1 MLGLPLR
8 RQYII
13 GPVLVFCFMLLLHLF
28 EPYSSEWLGLFPEK
42 VLDGEW
48 YRVITGQLLHTNL
61 NHFLLNSSGLILV
74 WALHGEYYSVKHYLI
89 LMLLC
94 LTLVGITLMFFANY
108 SHYAGLSGVL
118 HSLLI
123 YGGIIDIT
131 KQEKTGWLLLTGIG
145 IKVAYENIVGAS
157 EQTEQLIGAAVATE
171 AHLIGVI
178 VGCIA
183 AVIYFYYQVIR
194 HK

>member
-8 RQYII
+8 RQFII
-13 GPVLVFCFMLLLHLF
+13 GPLLVFSCMILLHLF
-28 EPYSSEWLGLFPEK
+28 EPYSSELLGLFPTK

-48 YRVITGQLLHTNL
+48 WRVITGQLLHTNL
-61 NHFLLNSSGLILV
+61 NHLLLNSSGLVLV

-89 LMLLC
+89 VMLLC

-131 KQEKTGWLLLTGIG
+131 KQEKTGWLLLLGIA

-157 EQTEQLIGAAVATE
+157 AETEELIGASVATE

-178 VGCIA
+178 VGCVV
-183 AVIYFYYQVIR
+183 AVFYFYYQVIR